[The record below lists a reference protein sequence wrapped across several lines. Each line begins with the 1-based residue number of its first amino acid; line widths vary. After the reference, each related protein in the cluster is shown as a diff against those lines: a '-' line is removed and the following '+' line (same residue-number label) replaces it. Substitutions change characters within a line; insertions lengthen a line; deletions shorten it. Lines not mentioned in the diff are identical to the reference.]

1 MLSCNF
7 AAGAVS
13 SLRARSPRLPWI
25 VSRCPLAGAW
35 WPYPVDDQPPIDTDR
50 LGDLLDRMRAGDLAA
65 RDELFRA
72 IAMQMERQARR
83 MLRGFPSVRKWE
95 QTGDILQRTS
105 LRLIETLKKV
115 RPEDTRQFFALTA
128 ELMRRVLLDLAR
140 KMSGPGGIARHITPP
155 GQDSRAADRE
165 PAAPVDSPEELDD
178 WAAFHAAVAKLPREE
193 REVVGLRH
201 YHGLGQ
207 AEVAKMLGMGVR
219 TVARRW
225 KTAMVALKRKLR
237 ND

>member
-1 MLSCNF
+1 M
-7 AAGAVS
+7 
-13 SLRARSPRLPWI
+13 
-25 VSRCPLAGAW
+25 
-35 WPYPVDDQPPIDTDR
+35 DDQFSFRTTR
-50 LGDLLDRMRAGDLAA
+50 MSNLLDRMRAGDLAA

-72 IAMQMERQARR
+72 IATQMERQARR
-83 MLRGFPSVRKWE
+83 MLRGFPSVRQWE

-155 GQDSRAADRE
+155 GQVDSQTAGRE

-178 WAAFHAAVAKLPREE
+178 WAAFHAAVAKLPAEE

-207 AEVAKMLGMGVR
+207 AEVAKMLGLGVR

-225 KTAMVALKRKLR
+225 KTAMVALKRNLR